1 MQLTKYGFENAV
13 GGFFEMPTND
23 ATKILPKHLQSL
35 EVQHQRSVLAITA
48 FKFTE
53 TEVGSYNEI
62 VLSVIVPP
70 RIEPN
75 KPIPNAAFYPFMVGV
90 TTAESRA
97 HAIERWHLPHYM
109 QNIDID
115 FSESGQS
122 LLVQVH
128 EKEKPILDMRIT
140 DFSKQPDTLLFN
152 AFTTDREE
160 KFKVNIFM
168 QGQHS
173 EHEEETGSLKL
184 YPHEMTEGLDL
195 DDISTVPFREQ
206 WFQGGQQTFE
216 ELETI

>member
-1 MQLTKYGFENAV
+1 
-13 GGFFEMPTND
+13 MPTND

-35 EVQHQRSVLAITA
+35 EVQHQRSILAITA

-62 VLSVIVPP
+62 VLSIIVPP
-70 RIEPN
+70 RVDPS

-97 HAIERWHLPHYM
+97 HAIKRWHLPHYM
-109 QNIDID
+109 KDIDIE
-115 FSESGQS
+115 FTESQES
-122 LLVQVH
+122 LLVRVH
-128 EKEKPILDMRIT
+128 EKEKPILDLTVT
-140 DFSKQPDTLLFN
+140 DFSKEPDTLLFN
-152 AFTTDREE
+152 AFTTDEE
-160 KFKVNIFM
+160 DKFKVNIFM

-184 YPHEMTEGLDL
+184 YPHQMTEGLDL

-206 WFQGGQQTFE
+206 WFRQGLQTFE

>member
-1 MQLTKYGFENAV
+1 
-13 GGFFEMPTND
+13 
-23 ATKILPKHLQSL
+23 
-35 EVQHQRSVLAITA
+35 
-48 FKFTE
+48 
-53 TEVGSYNEI
+53 VGSYNEI

-109 QNIDID
+109 QNIDMD

-184 YPHEMTEGLDL
+184 YPHEMTERLDL

>member
-13 GGFFEMPTND
+13 AGFFEMPTND

-35 EVQHQRSVLAITA
+35 EVQHQRSILAITA

-62 VLSVIVPP
+62 VLSIIVPP
-70 RIEPN
+70 RVDPS

-97 HAIERWHLPHYM
+97 HAIKRWHLPHYM
-109 QNIDID
+109 KDIDIE
-115 FSESGQS
+115 FTESQES
-122 LLVQVH
+122 LLVRVH
-128 EKEKPILDMRIT
+128 EEEKPILDLTVT
-140 DFSKQPDTLLFN
+140 DFSKKPDTLLFN
-152 AFTTDREE
+152 AFTTDEE
-160 KFKVNIFM
+160 DKFKVNIFM

-184 YPHEMTEGLDL
+184 YPHQMTEGLDL

-206 WFQGGQQTFE
+206 WFRQGLQTFE

>member
-13 GGFFEMPTND
+13 AGFFEMPTND

-35 EVQHQRSVLAITA
+35 EIQHQRSILAITA

-62 VLSVIVPP
+62 VLSIIVPP
-70 RIEPN
+70 KVDPN
-75 KPIPNAAFYPFMVGV
+75 KPIPNAAFYPFIVGV

-109 QNIDID
+109 KDIDIE
-115 FSESGQS
+115 FTESQES

-128 EKEKPILDMRIT
+128 EKDKPILDLTVT
-140 DFSKQPDTLLFN
+140 DFSKTPDTLLFN
-152 AFTTDREE
+152 AFTTNKEDA
-160 KFKVNIFM
+160 FKVNIFM

-184 YPHEMTEGLDL
+184 YPHQMTEGLDL

-206 WFQGGQQTFE
+206 WFQQGLQTFE
-216 ELETI
+216 ELEAI

>member
-13 GGFFEMPTND
+13 AGFFEMPTND

-35 EVQHQRSVLAITA
+35 EVQHQRSILAITA

-62 VLSVIVPP
+62 VLSIIVPP
-70 RIEPN
+70 RVDPS

-97 HAIERWHLPHYM
+97 HAIKRWHLPHYM
-109 QNIDID
+109 KDIDIE
-115 FSESGQS
+115 FTESQES
-122 LLVQVH
+122 LLVRVH
-128 EKEKPILDMRIT
+128 EEEKPILDLTVT
-140 DFSKQPDTLLFN
+140 DFSKEPDTLLFN
-152 AFTTDREE
+152 AFTTNEE
-160 KFKVNIFM
+160 DKFKVNIFM

-184 YPHEMTEGLDL
+184 YPHQMTEELDL

-206 WFQGGQQTFE
+206 WFRQGLQTFE

>member
-13 GGFFEMPTND
+13 AGFFEMPTND

-35 EVQHQRSVLAITA
+35 EIQHQRSILAITA

-62 VLSVIVPP
+62 VLSIIVPP
-70 RIEPN
+70 KVDPN

-109 QNIDID
+109 KDIDIE
-115 FSESGQS
+115 FTESQES

-128 EKEKPILDMRIT
+128 EKDKPILDLTVT
-140 DFSKQPDTLLFN
+140 DFSKTPDTLLFN
-152 AFTTDREE
+152 AFTTNKEDA
-160 KFKVNIFM
+160 FKVNIFM

-184 YPHEMTEGLDL
+184 YPHQMTEGLDL
-195 DDISTVPFREQ
+195 DDISTIPFREQ
-206 WFQGGQQTFE
+206 WFQQGLQTFE
-216 ELETI
+216 ELEAI

>member
-13 GGFFEMPTND
+13 AGFFEMPTND

-35 EVQHQRSVLAITA
+35 EVQHQRSILAITA

-62 VLSVIVPP
+62 VLSIIVPP
-70 RIEPN
+70 RVDPS

-97 HAIERWHLPHYM
+97 HAIKRWHLPHYM
-109 QNIDID
+109 KDIDIE
-115 FSESGQS
+115 FTESQES
-122 LLVQVH
+122 LLVRVH
-128 EKEKPILDMRIT
+128 EEEKPILDLTVT
-140 DFSKQPDTLLFN
+140 DFSKEPDTLLFN
-152 AFTTDREE
+152 AFTTDEE
-160 KFKVNIFM
+160 DKFKVNIFM

-184 YPHEMTEGLDL
+184 YPHQMTEGLDL

-206 WFQGGQQTFE
+206 WFRQGLQTFE